1 MKILF
6 AASEALPY
14 FKTGGLGDVLGSLPK
29 CLAANG
35 HDVAVV
41 IPYYRSLKD
50 NASEDIR
57 YVASTMVDLAWRKQY
72 CGIYAAVNEG
82 VRYYF
87 IDNEYYFAR
96 PTPYGQYDDGERFAF
111 FSKALLEMLQ
121 FVDFKPDVIHAND
134 WQTALVPLFYDAFF
148 RSLEGYEDIKTVF
161 TIHNIEYQGFC
172 QLNFLSDVC
181 GVPDK
186 YYPIYEFAGCINLM
200 KGALVM
206 SDAITTVSPTYASE
220 LSYSFYGHGL
230 ETIIRAEAHKLT
242 GILNGIDLK
251 EYNPRTDPLIPF
263 TYSPDSRGGKAKC
276 KAALQKELGLK
287 VSPNTMLI
295 GVVSRLVSHKGLD
308 LIRAIFSE
316 LMQADVEVV
325 VLGVGDH
332 QYEDF
337 FSAAETHYPG
347 RVKACLAFD
356 SALSHRIY
364 AAADLFLMPS
374 KAEPCGLS
382 QMIAMRYGTIPLVRE
397 TGGLK
402 DTVSPVDDEGNG
414 RGFTFRTYNAHDMLS
429 ALWRATAAFADKE
442 KWSRIVTAAMS
453 YNSGWD
459 VSAERYA
466 ALYHHLCNK

>member
-29 CLAANG
+29 CLAAND

-148 RSLEGYEDIKTVF
+148 RSLEGYEGIKTVF

-242 GILNGIDLK
+242 GIL
-251 EYNPRTDPLIPF
+251 
-263 TYSPDSRGGKAKC
+263 
-276 KAALQKELGLK
+276 
-287 VSPNTMLI
+287 
-295 GVVSRLVSHKGLD
+295 
-308 LIRAIFSE
+308 
-316 LMQADVEVV
+316 
-325 VLGVGDH
+325 
-332 QYEDF
+332 
-337 FSAAETHYPG
+337 
-347 RVKACLAFD
+347 
-356 SALSHRIY
+356 
-364 AAADLFLMPS
+364 
-374 KAEPCGLS
+374 
-382 QMIAMRYGTIPLVRE
+382 
-397 TGGLK
+397 
-402 DTVSPVDDEGNG
+402 
-414 RGFTFRTYNAHDMLS
+414 
-429 ALWRATAAFADKE
+429 
-442 KWSRIVTAAMS
+442 
-453 YNSGWD
+453 
-459 VSAERYA
+459 
-466 ALYHHLCNK
+466 